1 MIESS
6 SNIFS
11 GDYKL
16 NNFIESGLNCLK
28 NSDEEV
34 YIAVRDELLRQQRSI
49 DLIASENL
57 ASDDILSS
65 VGSVLINK
73 YAEGYPKNRYYA
85 GCNNI
90 DILEQIAID
99 RLKKLFGAE
108 SANVQP
114 HSGANANLAVYFAM
128 LSPGDT
134 VMGMRLSDGGHLTH
148 GLKRNISGQYFNFV
162 DYGVNLDTGF
172 LDYDEI
178 QEIACKCK
186 PKMIVCGASAYPR
199 EIDFS
204 KFRKIADS
212 VNALLMADIAHIAG
226 LVATGY
232 HQSPVPYA
240 DFVTSTTQKT
250 LRGPRG
256 GVIMCKKKY
265 EEKINKGVF
274 PGIQGGPHQNTI
286 AAKAICF
293 KNAMKP
299 EFKDYIKRVVLNC
312 ASMSD
317 EFKKLGVKLV
327 SDGTDTHLLI
337 LDLSSLGIT
346 GECLQ
351 NRLEN
356 VNIITNKE
364 TIPGEKLSSFITS
377 GLRIGTPAI
386 TSRGM
391 NQEDCKIIANLIYL
405 SCVDF
410 ENKRDYILNEVSKLT
425 NKYPIYM

>member
-1 MIESS
+1 MNS
-6 SNIFS
+6 
-11 GDYKL
+11 
-16 NNFIESGLNCLK
+16 FIESELNCLK
-28 NSDEEV
+28 NSDEEI
-34 YIAVRDELLRQQRSI
+34 YNIIYSELLRQQQSI

-57 ASDDILSS
+57 ASEDILSS
-65 VGSVLINK
+65 VGSVLMNK
-73 YAEGYPKNRYYA
+73 YAEGYPGNRYYA

-90 DILEQIAID
+90 DTLEQIAID

-162 DYGVNLDTGF
+162 DYGVNLDTGV

-178 QEIACKCK
+178 QEVAYKCK

-199 EIDFS
+199 AIDFS

-212 VNALLMADIAHIAG
+212 VSALLMADIAHIAG

-232 HQSPVPYA
+232 HQSPIPYA

-256 GVIMCKKKY
+256 GVIMCKKQY

-293 KNAMKP
+293 KNAMKS
-299 EFKDYIKRVVLNC
+299 EFKNYIKNVVSNC
-312 ASMSD
+312 ATMAD
-317 EFKKLGVKLV
+317 EFKKLGINLM
-327 SDGTDTHLLI
+327 SDGTDTHLLV
-337 LDLSSLGIT
+337 LDLTSLGIT

-351 NRLEN
+351 TRLED

-364 TIPGEKLSSFITS
+364 TIPGEKLGSSVTS
-377 GLRIGTPAI
+377 GLRIGTSAI
-386 TSRGM
+386 TLRGM
-391 NQEDCKIIANLIYL
+391 NQEDCKLIADLIHL
-405 SCVDF
+405 SCIDF
-410 ENKRDYILNEVSKLT
+410 ENRRDYIKSKVSELT